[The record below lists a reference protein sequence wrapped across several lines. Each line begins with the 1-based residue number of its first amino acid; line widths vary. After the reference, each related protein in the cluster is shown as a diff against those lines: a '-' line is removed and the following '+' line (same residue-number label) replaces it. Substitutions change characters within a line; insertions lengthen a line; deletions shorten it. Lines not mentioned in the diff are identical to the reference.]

1 MNLSDLG
8 SIERAVSQLS
18 HEDLAKFRIW
28 FAEFDAA
35 NWDRQFEKDVASGRL
50 DALADKAL
58 KDLRQGNC
66 TDL

>member
-1 MNLSDLG
+1 MNRSNLEN
-8 SIERAVSQLS
+8 IERAVSKLS
-18 HEDLAKFRIW
+18 QEDLAKFRTW

-35 NWDRQFEKDVASGRL
+35 NWDRQFEADVAAGAL
-50 DALADKAL
+50 DELAEKAL

>member
-1 MNLSDLG
+1 MDRTKVEE
-8 SIERAVSQLS
+8 IERAVSQLS
-18 HEDLAKFRIW
+18 DEELVQFRTW

-35 NWDRQFEKDVASGRL
+35 NWDRQFEADIAAGRL
-50 DALADKAL
+50 DTLAEKAL